1 MSVAIIIIIFIV
13 VLFVAVYLHELGH
26 FLTARRAG
34 VKVEEFGIG
43 LPPRLF
49 GIKRGETIYSVNAIP
64 LGAFVRTAGENDP
77 TVPQSLAGK
86 GPWTRLGVYA
96 AGPLVN
102 IFLAFILFSAFL
114 LLPISVVVGNGLMV
128 HSVAENSPAE
138 EAGIEA
144 GDIILELDGQP
155 VHTWKEMQDIV
166 NSGEEGAE
174 ITLLLQKDGSQDEAR
189 LKPKFDPTLQRR
201 IIGVLLCWNMV
212 SQVEEGSPSYEAG
225 IRPGDTILSIN
236 GQPVYNSE
244 SMSSALGSAK
254 EDEEI
259 PVVLLRGQETVS
271 TSLVNVGYETEAKQ
285 STLSGIGLRWVDGT
299 HLEQERLPVWRAVY
313 LGARYIIYMPALII
327 EAIPL
332 IRESPD
338 MALVGPIGAGQ
349 LTVEAVRSFGFSNI
363 LFMASI
369 ISLGIGIFNLLP
381 IPPLDGGGMLVAF
394 IEGFRRGKRL
404 SPRAVRLAHTI
415 GTTFLITLVILVT
428 FSDILR
434 LISGRGFGL

>member
-43 LPPRLF
+43 LPPRLL
-49 GIKRGETIYSVNAIP
+49 GIKRGETIYSVNALP

-77 TVPQSLAGK
+77 TVPRSLAGK

-96 AGPLVN
+96 AGPVVN

-114 LLPISVVVGNGLMV
+114 LLPISVVTGNGLMV

-155 VHTWKEMQDIV
+155 VHTWQEMQDTI
-166 NSGEEGAE
+166 NSGEEGTE
-174 ITLLLQKDGSQDEAR
+174 IAVLLQKDGSQEEAT
-189 LKPKFDPTLQRR
+189 LEPKLDPTLQRR

-212 SQVEEGSPSYEAG
+212 SQVDEGSPAYEAG

-236 GQPVYNSE
+236 GQPVYNTE
-244 SMSSALGSAK
+244 SMSSALSSAK

-259 PVVLLRGQETVS
+259 PLVLLRGEETVS
-271 TSLVNVGYETEAKQ
+271 TSLPGVSDE
-285 STLSGIGLRWVDGT
+285 TLSGVELRWVDGA

-313 LGARYIIYMPALII
+313 SGASYIIRMPALII

-369 ISLGIGIFNLLP
+369 ISLGIGMFNFLP

-404 SPRAVRLAHTI
+404 SSRAVRLAYTI
-415 GTTFLITLVILVT
+415 GTTFLIALVILVT

-434 LISGRGFGL
+434 LVSGRGFGL